1 MAGIWQTGSGRP
13 VQFWDGKRNVKRKT
27 FGVSVEC
34 LEIHRVVWP
43 RGSSTR
49 LSIYSRM
56 YSRFNCHCVSVDPA
70 RSAASR
76 SEKSSS
82 RNNYGPIV
90 TGPDLH
96 QTTTQ
101 YPIRKRN
108 RNCICH
114 LFFRL
119 CPAARDDIRTWSLL
133 AWASYLDSC
142 RIVSRRSIIDASC
155 RLFDIDVHKCIL
167 SSR

>member
-1 MAGIWQTGSGRP
+1 MDDGRYLADWQWTARSVLRREKECQKKNVRGICRMFGDSPRRLAG
-13 VQFWDGKRNVKRKT
+13 
-27 FGVSVEC
+27 
-34 LEIHRVVWP
+34 
-43 RGSSTR
+43 STR

-108 RNCICH
+108 RKCICH

-119 CPAARDDIRTWSLL
+119 CPAARDDIRTSSLL

-142 RIVSRRSIIDASC
+142 RIVSRPSIIDASC